1 MKRFTTSDDATLQYQ
16 IDDSTGEGTNAF
28 RSPIVFLNG
37 MTQTIRHWSR
47 QAKAFESDTPVI
59 RYNARG
65 QGESSL
71 GDDEVSLER
80 HTRDLIELLDEID
93 VDRGHL
99 VGFSHGARI
108 ACHTA
113 AKHPDCVSD
122 LVLCS
127 ATSRENALARTT
139 VRAWREALDAGG
151 LEAMSWAS
159 LPTILGN
166 DFLEESEDMIDGIV
180 RASIR
185 RNSEEGVR
193 ALLEALESYPP
204 LETFAEDVEASTMV
218 ISGDEDMLVTP
229 AGAGLLT
236 ELTGGIHQKMAD
248 VGHTIPIEAPERF
261 ARILREFLE

>member
-1 MKRFTTSDDATLQYQ
+1 MTTFTTSDDATLQYQ
-16 IDDSTGEGTNAF
+16 IDDSTGEGDNAF
-28 RSPIVFLNG
+28 RSPVVFLNG

-47 QAKAFESDTPVI
+47 QAKAFESDAAVI

-65 QGESSL
+65 QGDSSL

-80 HTRDLIELLDEID
+80 HCRDLTELLDEID
-93 VDRGHL
+93 VDRAHL

-113 AKHPDCVSD
+113 ATRPDRVSR

-139 VRAWREALDAGG
+139 VRAWREALEAGG

-166 DFLEESEDMIDGIV
+166 NFLEESEDVIDGIV

-204 LETFAEDVEASTMV
+204 LETFAEDVEAPTMV

-229 AGAGLLT
+229 DGAGLLA
-236 ELTGGIHQKMAD
+236 ELTGGQHRNVAD
-248 VGHTIPIEAPERF
+248 VGHTVPIEAPEMF
-261 ARILREFLE
+261 AQILREFLE

>member
-1 MKRFTTSDDATLQYQ
+1 MTTFTTSDDATIQYQ
-16 IDDSTGEGTNAF
+16 IDDSTGEGKNAF
-28 RSPIVFLNG
+28 GSPIVFLNG

-47 QAKAFESDTPVI
+47 QAKAFEADNAVI

-65 QGESSL
+65 QGDSSL
-71 GDDEVSLER
+71 GNDEVSLER
-80 HTRDLIELLDEID
+80 HTRDLTELLDEID
-93 VDRGHL
+93 VDRAHL

-113 AKHPDCVSD
+113 ATCPNRVSQ

-127 ATSRENALARTT
+127 ATSRDNALARTT
-139 VRAWREALDAGG
+139 VRAWRGALEAGG
-151 LEAMSWAS
+151 LEAMSWAA

-166 DFLEESEDMIDGIV
+166 DFLEESEEMIDGIV

-204 LETFAEDVEASTMV
+204 LETFAEDVEAPTMV
-218 ISGDEDMLVTP
+218 LSGDEDMLVTP
-229 AGAGLLT
+229 AGASFLA
-236 ELTGGIHQKMAD
+236 ELTGGHHHNLAD
-248 VGHTIPIEAPERF
+248 VGHTVPIEAPERF
-261 ARILREFLE
+261 AQNIREFLK